1 MIESPVRRQGRQFC
15 GSSRELAHTRDKKD
29 SNPGDETQ
37 NPIDADSTVTHV
49 GESSVHVTS
58 FASAYSFCNFPGD
71 AAMYYGL
78 YLFAIALVLMI
89 GQLAFALYQV
99 ANLFII

>member
-1 MIESPVRRQGRQFC
+1 M
-15 GSSRELAHTRDKKD
+15 
-29 SNPGDETQ
+29 
-37 NPIDADSTVTHV
+37 THV

-99 ANLFII
+99 LALLLVVGGIAIAQRSSAAAQR